1 MILTYVIYLKHFN
14 LSIEC
19 VILYLNDYYI
29 LIVQTIY
36 MEGQRFYILQI
47 IIHVHYNCHVNV
59 LKKTKRQKIPSISS
73 RWLHRSHMIHSSI
86 FLSHAVYLSEMDDIE
101 DLSELDFKKHR
112 FGITY
117 LLVGKKCAAVDV
129 DRIVS
134 NGYF

>member
-1 MILTYVIYLKHFN
+1 M
-14 LSIEC
+14 
-19 VILYLNDYYI
+19 
-29 LIVQTIY
+29 QT
-36 MEGQRFYILQI
+36 
-47 IIHVHYNCHVNV
+47 IIHVHYSCHVNV
-59 LKKTKRQKIPSISS
+59 LKRTKRQQIPSIST
-73 RWLHRSHMIHSSI
+73 HMIHSSI